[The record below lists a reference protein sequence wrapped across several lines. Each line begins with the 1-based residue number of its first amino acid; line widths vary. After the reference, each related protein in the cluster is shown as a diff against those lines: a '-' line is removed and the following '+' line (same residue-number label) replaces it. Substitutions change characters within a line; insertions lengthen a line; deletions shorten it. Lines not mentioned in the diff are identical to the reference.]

1 MGNTALQAS
10 NVVINGVGYYF
21 ELEQFKR
28 NNVDY
33 VNVYLCSGEEINIPI
48 NLFSVLSDSI
58 KDFCGLP
65 KTGIP

>member
-1 MGNTALQAS
+1 MENTSLQAS
-10 NVVINGVGYYF
+10 NVVINGVGYHF

-33 VNVYLCSGEEINIPI
+33 VNVYLSSGEEINIPI